1 MQCLWNSIQERRE
14 ESHSRRR
21 HHWCNCRSN
30 GTATHND
37 KPSQQ
42 FMGSPLSDPENALP
56 LSGHGQRIQVHRGR
70 RSRFRYRHSVPLLAS
85 ECHRQAQPRPRLH
98 KMKITVDYQDHAA
111 LIMHHDDDDDD
122 GDGDGDGYGL
132 QILFLFC
139 CFLFSILDGWS
150 ENVIILCPK
159 LVAFLFLPFF

>member
-1 MQCLWNSIQERRE
+1 
-14 ESHSRRR
+14 
-21 HHWCNCRSN
+21 
-30 GTATHND
+30 
-37 KPSQQ
+37 
-42 FMGSPLSDPENALP
+42 
-56 LSGHGQRIQVHRGR
+56 
-70 RSRFRYRHSVPLLAS
+70 
-85 ECHRQAQPRPRLH
+85 
-98 KMKITVDYQDHAA
+98 MKITVDYQDHAA